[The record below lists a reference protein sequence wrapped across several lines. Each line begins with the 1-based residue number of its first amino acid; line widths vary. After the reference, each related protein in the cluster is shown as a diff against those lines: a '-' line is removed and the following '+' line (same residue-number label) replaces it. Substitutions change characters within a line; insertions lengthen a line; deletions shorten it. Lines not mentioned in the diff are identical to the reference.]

1 MSKLK
6 SPILM
11 VFIAAI
17 CFSFPAVLTKLLVD
31 TIAPIAIL
39 FLRYLFV
46 VITFPLI
53 IVIIRKS
60 TFKELFLISKTELK
74 HFFFLSLFL
83 TGDTVLFFQSLY
95 FISVSKILFLFLT
108 YPIMTLVLARIFL
121 KENISLTD
129 ITATIISLLG
139 IVIMFWQNLN
149 LQGFKGEIMVLSA
162 ALLWS
167 AYIILN
173 RYSGQTKNHYRKT
186 YWLFLI
192 SSIMILFVVLI
203 FKETIPVY
211 SLNLNQT
218 LLIVLLAILTL
229 IPFTLLS
236 YALKHV
242 KSSTSS
248 IILLLGPVFGIL
260 LSFVVLKEK
269 LPLNILLGGFL
280 ILTSAFIST
289 YSIEKIFQTSKL
301 FSNKIKTILFGY

>member
-1 MSKLK
+1 
-6 SPILM
+6 
-11 VFIAAI
+11 
-17 CFSFPAVLTKLLVD
+17 
-31 TIAPIAIL
+31 
-39 FLRYLFV
+39 
-46 VITFPLI
+46 
-53 IVIIRKS
+53 
-60 TFKELFLISKTELK
+60 
-74 HFFFLSLFL
+74 
-83 TGDTVLFFQSLY
+83 
-95 FISVSKILFLFLT
+95 
-108 YPIMTLVLARIFL
+108 
-121 KENISLTD
+121 
-129 ITATIISLLG
+129 
-139 IVIMFWQNLN
+139 
-149 LQGFKGEIMVLSA
+149 
-162 ALLWS
+162 
-167 AYIILN
+167 
-173 RYSGQTKNHYRKT
+173 
-186 YWLFLI
+186 
-192 SSIMILFVVLI
+192 MILFVVLI